1 MIDGWGR
8 RKLSPLIDGLAD
20 RAVAAGIS
28 ANGMTLI
35 AFAIGLIGAAFIAT
49 DHSWLAIPLL
59 LLSRLGDGL
68 DGAIA
73 QRTQPSDFGGFLDI
87 VLDFAFYG
95 LVPLSFILLDPV
107 QNGVAGGVLL
117 LAFYVNG
124 GSFLAFAVMAEK
136 RGEQSNARGEKSLF
150 FTTGL
155 AEAGETLIVFVL
167 ACLFPSWFPI
177 LAALFAGITAYTTL
191 SRILLARRTLR

>member
-8 RKLSPLIDGLAD
+8 RKLSPLIDALAS
-20 RAVAAGIS
+20 RAVTAGIS
-28 ANGMTLI
+28 ADAMTLM
-35 AFAIGLIGAAFIAT
+35 AFFVGLAAAALIVAGHTF
-49 DHSWLAIPLL
+49 LAIPLL

-73 QRTQPSDFGGFLDI
+73 ARTARTDFGGFLDI

-95 LVPLSFILLDPV
+95 AIPLAFILLDPV
-107 QNGVAGGVLL
+107 QNGVGGAILL

-124 GSFLAFAVMAEK
+124 GSFLAYAVMAER
-136 RGEQSNARGEKSLF
+136 RGQESGARGEKSIF

-155 AEAGETLIVFVL
+155 AEAGETLAVFVF
-167 ACLFPSWFPI
+167 ACLFPDWFPI
-177 LAALFAGITAYTTL
+177 LATLFAGITAYTTL
-191 SRILLARRTLR
+191 GRILLARRMFG

>member
-20 RAVAAGIS
+20 RAVAVGIS

-35 AFAIGLIGAAFIAT
+35 AFAIGIAGAVLIAVGHAGIAI
-49 DHSWLAIPLL
+49 LLL

-73 QRTQPSDFGGFLDI
+73 QRTRTSDFGGFLDI

-95 LVPLSFILLDPV
+95 AVPLAFILLDPA
-107 QNGVAGGVLL
+107 QNAVAGGLLL

-124 GSFLAFAVMAEK
+124 GSFLAYAVMAEK
-136 RGEQSNARGEKSLF
+136 RGEHSEARGEKSLF

-167 ACLFPSWFPI
+167 MCLFPSLFPI
-177 LAALFAGITAYTTL
+177 LAALFAGLTGYTAL
-191 SRILLARRTLR
+191 SRILLARRMFG

>member
-20 RAVAAGIS
+20 RAVAVGIS

-35 AFAIGLIGAAFIAT
+35 AFAIGIAGAVLIAVGHAGI
-49 DHSWLAIPLL
+49 AIPLL

-73 QRTQPSDFGGFLDI
+73 QRTRTSDFGGFLDI

-95 LVPLSFILLDPV
+95 AVPLAFILLDPA
-107 QNGVAGGVLL
+107 QNAVAGGLLL

-124 GSFLAFAVMAEK
+124 GSFLAYAVMAEK
-136 RGEQSNARGEKSLF
+136 RGEHSEARGEKSLF

-167 ACLFPSWFPI
+167 MCLFPSWFPI
-177 LAALFAGITAYTTL
+177 LAALFAGLTGYTAL
-191 SRILLARRTLR
+191 SRILLARRMFG

>member
-20 RAVAAGIS
+20 RAVAVGIS

-35 AFAIGLIGAAFIAT
+35 AFAIGIAGAVLIAVGHAGIAI
-49 DHSWLAIPLL
+49 LLL

-73 QRTQPSDFGGFLDI
+73 QRTRTSDFGGFLDI

-95 LVPLSFILLDPV
+95 AVPLAFILLDPA
-107 QNGVAGGVLL
+107 QNAVAGGLLL

-124 GSFLAFAVMAEK
+124 GSFLAYAVMAEK
-136 RGEQSNARGEKSLF
+136 RGEHSEARGEKSLF

-167 ACLFPSWFPI
+167 MCLFPSWFPI
-177 LAALFAGITAYTTL
+177 LAALFAGLTGYTAL
-191 SRILLARRTLR
+191 SRILLARRMFG